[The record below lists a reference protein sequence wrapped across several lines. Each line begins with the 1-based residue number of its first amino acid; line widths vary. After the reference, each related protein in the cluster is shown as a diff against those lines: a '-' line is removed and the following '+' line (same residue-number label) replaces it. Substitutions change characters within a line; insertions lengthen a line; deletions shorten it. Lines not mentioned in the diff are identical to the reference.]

1 MMKRAAS
8 LIFIFLIVSCGRR
21 NEPDERIISVSIAPF
36 RYFVEGIAGEKYSVN
51 VMVPAGANPHI
62 YEPYP
67 DQLTKLRHSVA
78 YISNGYLGFELTWL
92 DRFYEMNRKMKK
104 LSLGDAIDPIAPEDH
119 NDGDHIETADP
130 HYWVSPMCAMK
141 MAASVR
147 DFLIELDP
155 VNGVEYTDN
164 FKILAGK
171 IGEVDSLAKE
181 LSSSLAGKSF
191 LIYHPNLGY
200 LARDYGL
207 KEIAIEMEGKE
218 PSPSRLREL
227 IDLAKAD
234 SHKVIMVQ
242 REYDTRNARAIAD
255 EAGARVIV
263 IDPLSEDWFASTT
276 EIIRILRERSGE
288 KLN

>member
-1 MMKRAAS
+1 
-8 LIFIFLIVSCGRR
+8 
-21 NEPDERIISVSIAPF
+21 
-36 RYFVEGIAGEKYSVN
+36 
-51 VMVPAGANPHI
+51 
-62 YEPYP
+62 
-67 DQLTKLRHSVA
+67 
-78 YISNGYLGFELTWL
+78 
-92 DRFYEMNRKMKK
+92 MNRKMKK

-155 VNGVEYTDN
+155 VNRVEYSGN

-181 LSSSLAGKSF
+181 LSSSLAGKPF

-207 KEIAIEMEGKE
+207 KEIAIEKEGE
-218 PSPSRLREL
+218 
-227 IDLAKAD
+227 
-234 SHKVIMVQ
+234 
-242 REYDTRNARAIAD
+242 
-255 EAGARVIV
+255 GAFTFQAPGAYR
-263 IDPLSEDWFASTT
+263 PCKG
-276 EIIRILRERSGE
+276 R
-288 KLN
+288 